1 MLRPQQETMEK
12 RMTTRR
18 SVIGAALGLPALL
31 STAARAQAP
40 AGTWP
45 ERPVRLIVP
54 YPPAGS
60 TDLLSRLLA
69 ERLQQKL
76 GQNFVIDNRPG
87 AGGNI
92 GMDAV
97 AKSAPDGYTFG
108 AATIGHFSI
117 NQYLYS
123 QMPWDID
130 RDFIPIGLTWE
141 FPNVVV
147 VSSQHVP
154 AKTLSEFID
163 WARKRPNG
171 VSFGSPGVGTT
182 PHLSGEIFR
191 SRLNLDATHVP
202 FRGAAQTIPAML
214 SGDVTFAID
223 NLASYVPVI
232 QEGRMRALAVTSAD
246 RWPTLPDVPTMAQ
259 AGVADFVIT
268 SWGAFVAPAATPRPI
283 VDRVNAALK
292 EIVQDAS
299 LKERFLKAGGTPLWS
314 TPEEAIAR
322 GKKERPMW
330 QEAVKVSGARA
341 D

>member
-1 MLRPQQETMEK
+1 
-12 RMTTRR
+12 MTTRR
-18 SVIGAALGLPALL
+18 ALLGAALASPALAAPFL
-31 STAARAQAP
+31 ATPARAQGSAAP
-40 AGTWP
+40 GTGAWP
-45 ERPVRLIVP
+45 DRPVRMIVP

-60 TDLLSRLLA
+60 TDLLTRLLC
-69 ERLQQKL
+69 ERLSQKL
-76 GQNFVIDNRPG
+76 GQNFVVENRPG

-97 AKSAPDGYTFG
+97 AKAAPDGYTFG
-108 AATIGHFSI
+108 ASTIGHFSI

-123 QMPWDID
+123 KMPWDID
-130 RDFIPIGLTWE
+130 RDFIPVALTWE

-154 AKTLSEFID
+154 ATTLQDFIA
-163 WARKRPNG
+163 WVRKQPNG

-191 SRLNLDATHVP
+191 NRLKLDATHVP

-232 QEGRMRALAVTSAD
+232 QEGRMRALAVTGAR
-246 RWPTLPDVPTMAQ
+246 RWPTLPDVPTMAE
-259 AGVADFVIT
+259 AGMEDFVIT

-283 VDRVNAALK
+283 IDRMNAALR
-292 EIVQDAS
+292 EISADEG
-299 LKERFLKAGGTPLWS
+299 LKQRFLQAGGTPLWS
-314 TPEEAIAR
+314 TPEEAVAR
-322 GKKERPMW
+322 GKAERPLW
-330 QEAVKVSGARA
+330 EAAVKSSGARA